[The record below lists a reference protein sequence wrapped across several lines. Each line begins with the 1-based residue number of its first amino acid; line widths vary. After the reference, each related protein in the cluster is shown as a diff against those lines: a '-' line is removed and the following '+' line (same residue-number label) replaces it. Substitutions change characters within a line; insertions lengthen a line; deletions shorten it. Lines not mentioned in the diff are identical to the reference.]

1 MTKPQNSPLLTW
13 PLYVGVLRIFGCWL
27 RFSRFAIFKVGVDIS
42 MSHPMCIT
50 NVTFF
55 SSMLSCPFPP
65 LSIAKVQG
73 PSTLPRAV
81 APEGLKSWWGQT
93 MGLRSDKTE
102 NRSARRR
109 FVQKTNKR
117 IYFVCREKQK
127 SKQTKFIRSFFGRI
141 YCAPIC
147 FSKLTDL

>member
-1 MTKPQNSPLLTW
+1 M
-13 PLYVGVLRIFGCWL
+13 GVLRIFGCWL

-81 APEGLKSWWGQT
+81 APEGLKPWWGRTKGQ
-93 MGLRSDKTE
+93 LISKA
-102 NRSARRR
+102 NCQAVNSS
-109 FVQKTNKR
+109 K
-117 IYFVCREKQK
+117 
-127 SKQTKFIRSFFGRI
+127 KQTNESVLLLCDVFLFVFWKKLRT
-141 YCAPIC
+141 
-147 FSKLTDL
+147 SKNLLKLPDLYVLSTS